1 MLVVTV
7 KDLQARWQEVAQ
19 SDKKILFVVGGA
31 GSGKS
36 KLLREL
42 EQTGEWRYIEAKE
55 LLMEKLFE
63 VEHDERPIEAKESL
77 METFRVL
84 ADKGI
89 IIDSVEI
96 LFAPIFN
103 LEPMKIFEELSAT
116 YPIIIGWR
124 GAFDGHVLRL
134 EHNSKKNYFSYEISN
149 PQRVITLD

>member
-1 MLVVTV
+1 MVTAADV
-7 KDLQARWQEVAQ
+7 KARWKEVQEL
-19 SDKKILFVVGGA
+19 DEKILIIVGGP

-42 EQTGEWRYIEAKE
+42 EQTEGWQYVEAKE

-63 VEHDERPIEAKESL
+63 IEHDARVIEAKESFI
-77 METFRVL
+77 EAFKAL
-84 ADKGI
+84 ADNVV

-103 LEPMKIFEELSAT
+103 LKPMELLKKLSRE

-124 GAFDGHVLRL
+124 GSFDGKTLAL
-134 EHNSKKNYFSYEISN
+134 EHNSKKDYYSYETED
-149 PQRVITLD
+149 PKHVLTLD

>member
-1 MLVVTV
+1 MLVATV
-7 KDLQARWQEVAQ
+7 EDLQARWQDVAQ
-19 SDKKILFVVGGA
+19 SDNKILFVVGGA

-63 VEHDERPIEAKESL
+63 VEHDERPIEARESL
-77 METFRVL
+77 VETFRIL

-103 LEPMKIFEELSAT
+103 LDPMAIFTDLSRT
-116 YPIIIGWR
+116 YPMIIGWR
-124 GAFDGHVLRL
+124 GSFDGRVLRL
-134 EHNSKKNYFSYEISN
+134 EHNSKKNYFSYEIN
-149 PQRVITLD
+149 DPQCVLTLD